1 MLKNAIS
8 AVANAVLVFPAFML
22 SPIAIAVLLFIV
34 EIDDDDT

>member
-8 AVANAVLVFPAFML
+8 AVANAVLML
-22 SPIAIAVLLFIV
+22 SLIAIAVLLFTV